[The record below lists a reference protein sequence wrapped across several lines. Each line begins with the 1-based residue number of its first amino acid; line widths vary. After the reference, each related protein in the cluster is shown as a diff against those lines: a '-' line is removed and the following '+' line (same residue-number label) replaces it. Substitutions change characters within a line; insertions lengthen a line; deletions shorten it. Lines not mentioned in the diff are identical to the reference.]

1 MKTGSTAVPRP
12 TLRTTEQ
19 IDAMRPAGRLVA
31 EAIQLASAAVRPG
44 VTTGELDRL
53 IAELFSRHGAIPLFK
68 NYPHPQGQMPFP
80 AVTCIS
86 VNEEVVHGIPGPRVL
101 QQGDVV
107 KIDTGCKLN
116 GWCGDSAVTV
126 AVGAVPAEVTNLL
139 KATEDSLWLAIREL
153 GRRTWWSE
161 IAGQMQSHIAAAG
174 FAMVEQ
180 MVGHGI
186 GRVLHEPPQVP
197 NVTGPKWTK
206 EDFRLE
212 PGLVLAIEPIANQ
225 GSKDVKSLNDFWT
238 VATMDGQ
245 ASAHFEHTVALT
257 PDGPVV
263 LTARQAGH

>member
-1 MKTGSTAVPRP
+1 MKTGAMSAPRP
-12 TLRTTEQ
+12 TLRTPAQ
-19 IDAMRPAGRLVA
+19 IEAMRPAGRLVA
-31 EAIQLASAAVRPG
+31 EALQLAMAAAVPG

-53 IAELFSRHGAIPLFK
+53 IAALFAKNGAIPLFK
-68 NYPHPQGQMPFP
+68 NYPHPQGQAPFP

-86 VNEEVVHGIPGPRVL
+86 VNDEVVHGIPGPRIL
-101 QQGDVV
+101 QQGDTV

-126 AVGAVPAEVTNLL
+126 AVGAVPADVARLL
-139 KATEDSLWLAIREL
+139 EATEQALLLAIREL

-161 IAGQMQSHIAAAG
+161 IAGQMQASVAAAG
-174 FAMVEQ
+174 FSMVEQ

-186 GRVLHEPPQVP
+186 GRLLHEPPQVP
-197 NVTGPKWTK
+197 NVTGPKWRK

-225 GSKDVKSLNDFWT
+225 GSKDVKSLRDFWT

-245 ASAHFEHTVALT
+245 ASAHFEHTVALMH
-257 PDGPVV
+257 DGPVV
-263 LTARQAGH
+263 LTARPGGP